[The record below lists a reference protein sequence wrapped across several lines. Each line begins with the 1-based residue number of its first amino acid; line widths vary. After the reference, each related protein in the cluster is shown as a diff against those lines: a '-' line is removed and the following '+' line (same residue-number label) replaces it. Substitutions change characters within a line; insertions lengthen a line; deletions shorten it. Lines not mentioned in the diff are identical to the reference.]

1 MSEPTVEV
9 RAPQY
14 DRDSGCEP
22 MLLFWYVEAGSA
34 VVEGQDLCEIETA
47 KAVVVI
53 TAPCGGVLE
62 EIMVGE
68 SQPVESEQLLARI
81 CPGAETRDNLPGTV
95 KITLIGAPKKC
106 AKCEACEALVSKLQ
120 DRFPG
125 LIDFHQ
131 HTTDDAEAAE
141 FGVVMPPFLVVGNFI
156 VAMGAVPEEEKVAQL
171 IEKQLE

>member
-1 MSEPTVEV
+1 MTEALTEV

-14 DRDSGCEP
+14 DGDSGCEP
-22 MLLFWYVEAGSA
+22 MLLFWYAQPGDT

-62 EIMVGE
+62 DILVGE

-81 CPGAETRDNLPGTV
+81 RPATETAPSGRV
-95 KITLIGAPKKC
+95 KVTLIGAPKKC
-106 AKCEACEALVSKLQ
+106 AKCVACEELVARLQ
-120 DRFPG
+120 ERFPG
-125 LIDFHQ
+125 VIDFHQ

-141 FGVVMPPFLVVGNFI
+141 FGVVMPPFLVVGNLI
-156 VAMGAVPEEEKVAQL
+156 VAMGAVPEEDKVAQL
-171 IEKQLE
+171 IEKQLG